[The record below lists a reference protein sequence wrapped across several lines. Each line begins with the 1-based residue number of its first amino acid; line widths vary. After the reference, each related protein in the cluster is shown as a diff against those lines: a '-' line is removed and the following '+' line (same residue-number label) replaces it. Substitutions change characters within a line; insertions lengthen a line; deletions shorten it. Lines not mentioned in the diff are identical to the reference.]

1 MKKSLRHYEQASS
14 RAIDVFHK
22 NLKRFKWDWNHGLN
36 YDEYLRHIEIERK
49 EYEETLKELEIE
61 L

>member
-1 MKKSLRHYEQASS
+1 MRHYEQASS
-14 RAIDVFHK
+14 RARDVFHK
-22 NLKRFKWDWNHGLN
+22 NLKRFQWDWNRGLN